1 MINKYSMYDQALKSG
16 AENPVYQQELSAPAQ
31 DDVNWFSDAFSK
43 IGSEANVGDKI
54 IDKIQSASNDL
65 KLKREKLDEQFK
77 TGNASDDFTSMVE
90 TSHQVSQYG
99 FQTALM
105 AKLISKSTQSIE
117 KLTNIQ

>member
-1 MINKYSMYDQALKSG
+1 MYDQALKSG
-16 AENPVYQQELSAPAQ
+16 TETPVYQQELAPPAQ

-54 IDKIQSASNDL
+54 VERLQNASNDL

-77 TGNASDDFTSMVE
+77 TGSASDDFTSMVE
-90 TSHQVSQYG
+90 TAHQVSQYG

-105 AKLISKSTQSIE
+105 AKLISKSTQSVE